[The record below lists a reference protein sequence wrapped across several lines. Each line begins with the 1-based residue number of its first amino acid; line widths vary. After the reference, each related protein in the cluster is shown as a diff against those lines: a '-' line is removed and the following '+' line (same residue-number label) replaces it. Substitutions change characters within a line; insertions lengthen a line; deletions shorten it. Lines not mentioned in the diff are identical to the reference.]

1 MKTWKKIIIAIAV
14 LLLVLAGVLFFVFR
28 NLDSIVK
35 SAIEK
40 YGSEITKTAVRVSSV
55 KIKLS
60 SGEGAIKGLTVSNP
74 KGFSSSNIFS
84 LGKISTKIDAGSV
97 RSKIIV
103 IDSIVISA
111 PQVLYEMN
119 SSGAFNIDALKKNIQ
134 STGGEKKPEKKKDEK
149 EIRLHIKKLV
159 IENGEINLRFPTGSD
174 KPSMIKLPRVEL
186 TDIGKKGGAT
196 PSQVAGRVASALTEE
211 IAFAVAKAGA
221 ESFFGS
227 AIKKLFGK

>member
-60 SGEGAIKGLTVSNP
+60 SGKGAIKGLTVSNP

-84 LGKISTKIDAGSV
+84 LGKISTKVLKPGTLPIFLILFLTA
-97 RSKIIV
+97 KIL
-103 IDSIVISA
+103 SQNLPA
-111 PQVLYEMN
+111 LYE
-119 SSGAFNIDALKKNIQ
+119 K
-134 STGGEKKPEKKKDEK
+134 
-149 EIRLHIKKLV
+149 
-159 IENGEINLRFPTGSD
+159 
-174 KPSMIKLPRVEL
+174 
-186 TDIGKKGGAT
+186 
-196 PSQVAGRVASALTEE
+196 QVQ
-211 IAFAVAKAGA
+211 KCK
-221 ESFFGS
+221 S
-227 AIKKLFGK
+227 AIVQ